1 MQREAAEQAK
11 VEAKN
16 KALQERLDK
25 AAAATGVAGA
35 AAETSDAA
43 DVTTKELTA
52 NADPSV
58 KDALA
63 EAKGATVVKKKREPR
78 MVIINDEIYWE
89 EGPEV
94 DVVEDTPAEEQKAEE
109 LPAEN
114 KETDKNT
121 PTEDASD
128 SAGESTSEETTIPET
143 TQEES
148 AVAEPTAEA
157 PTKGTMAEGTAT
169 EKVPAD
175 TAVKDTPTEG
185 VSETSSLNVSAE
197 SPLADPSMQE
207 SFYKPKVI
215 NEPYYDDPEAM
226 PDLSNYYAETH
237 REIAEEE
244 AAEALANKSQ
254 EVASL
259 ADAIPS
265 AADIHVSPSTNSI
278 VEQARLA
285 AENARKAAEQ
295 AVKAAQEAARIAEKT
310 ARAAE
315 EAAKAA
321 AEQAAKTAAE
331 EAAKA
336 TAQSTIDVSGIRYD
350 YGRFNS

>member
-1 MQREAAEQAK
+1 
-11 VEAKN
+11 
-16 KALQERLDK
+16 
-25 AAAATGVAGA
+25 
-35 AAETSDAA
+35 
-43 DVTTKELTA
+43 
-52 NADPSV
+52 
-58 KDALA
+58 
-63 EAKGATVVKKKREPR
+63 
-78 MVIINDEIYWE
+78 
-89 EGPEV
+89 
-94 DVVEDTPAEEQKAEE
+94 
-109 LPAEN
+109 
-114 KETDKNT
+114 
-121 PTEDASD
+121 
-128 SAGESTSEETTIPET
+128 
-143 TQEES
+143 
-148 AVAEPTAEA
+148 
-157 PTKGTMAEGTAT
+157 MAEGTAT

-175 TAVKDTPTEG
+175 TAVKDTLAEG
-185 VSETSSLNVSAE
+185 VSETPSLNASGE

-265 AADIHVSPSTNSI
+265 AADFPVSPSTNSI

-295 AVKAAQEAARIAEKT
+295 AVKAAQEAARIAEET

-336 TAQSTIDVSGIRYD
+336 AAQSTIDVSGIRYD

>member
-1 MQREAAEQAK
+1 
-11 VEAKN
+11 
-16 KALQERLDK
+16 
-25 AAAATGVAGA
+25 
-35 AAETSDAA
+35 
-43 DVTTKELTA
+43 
-52 NADPSV
+52 
-58 KDALA
+58 
-63 EAKGATVVKKKREPR
+63 
-78 MVIINDEIYWE
+78 
-89 EGPEV
+89 
-94 DVVEDTPAEEQKAEE
+94 
-109 LPAEN
+109 
-114 KETDKNT
+114 
-121 PTEDASD
+121 
-128 SAGESTSEETTIPET
+128 
-143 TQEES
+143 
-148 AVAEPTAEA
+148 
-157 PTKGTMAEGTAT
+157 MAEGTAT

-175 TAVKDTPTEG
+175 TAVKDTPAEG
-185 VSETSSLNVSAE
+185 VSETPSLNASGE

-265 AADIHVSPSTNSI
+265 AADIPASPSTNSI

-295 AVKAAQEAARIAEKT
+295 AVKAAQEAARIAEET

-336 TAQSTIDVSGIRYD
+336 AAQSTIDVSGIRYD

>member
-1 MQREAAEQAK
+1 
-11 VEAKN
+11 
-16 KALQERLDK
+16 
-25 AAAATGVAGA
+25 
-35 AAETSDAA
+35 
-43 DVTTKELTA
+43 
-52 NADPSV
+52 
-58 KDALA
+58 
-63 EAKGATVVKKKREPR
+63 
-78 MVIINDEIYWE
+78 
-89 EGPEV
+89 
-94 DVVEDTPAEEQKAEE
+94 
-109 LPAEN
+109 
-114 KETDKNT
+114 
-121 PTEDASD
+121 
-128 SAGESTSEETTIPET
+128 
-143 TQEES
+143 
-148 AVAEPTAEA
+148 
-157 PTKGTMAEGTAT
+157 MAEGTAT

-175 TAVKDTPTEG
+175 TAVKDTLAEG
-185 VSETSSLNVSAE
+185 VSETPSLNASAE

-244 AAEALANKSQ
+244 AAKALANKSQ

-265 AADIHVSPSTNSI
+265 AADIPVSPSTNSI

-295 AVKAAQEAARIAEKT
+295 AVKAAQEAARIAEET

-336 TAQSTIDVSGIRYD
+336 AAQSTIDVSGIRYD

>member
-1 MQREAAEQAK
+1 
-11 VEAKN
+11 
-16 KALQERLDK
+16 
-25 AAAATGVAGA
+25 
-35 AAETSDAA
+35 
-43 DVTTKELTA
+43 
-52 NADPSV
+52 
-58 KDALA
+58 
-63 EAKGATVVKKKREPR
+63 
-78 MVIINDEIYWE
+78 
-89 EGPEV
+89 
-94 DVVEDTPAEEQKAEE
+94 
-109 LPAEN
+109 
-114 KETDKNT
+114 
-121 PTEDASD
+121 
-128 SAGESTSEETTIPET
+128 
-143 TQEES
+143 
-148 AVAEPTAEA
+148 
-157 PTKGTMAEGTAT
+157 MAEGTAT

-175 TAVKDTPTEG
+175 TAVKDTLAEG
-185 VSETSSLNVSAE
+185 VSETPSLNASGE

-265 AADIHVSPSTNSI
+265 AADAIPSAADIPVSPSTNSI

-295 AVKAAQEAARIAEKT
+295 AVKAAQEAARIAEET

-336 TAQSTIDVSGIRYD
+336 AAQSTIDVSGIRYD